1 MVLGESSSHSARQKM
16 TSVLWSHVTWHLHKC
31 SHAKC
36 AGLTCYSGVRII
48 PPNPL
53 RKQLEATFS
62 ILQARYSC
70 NTAQTITTT
79 HLCLIIALFRI
90 KTGNFLVRD
99 RHEVERV
106 CGHAH
111 SMDCFSNL
119 AAQLRLFSLTLAG
132 QIWYWYWSLLL
143 WSFFG

>member
-1 MVLGESSSHSARQKM
+1 MVSGESSSHSARQKNDI
-16 TSVLWSHVTWHLHKC
+16 SPLKSRHL
-31 SHAKC
+31 A
-36 AGLTCYSGVRII
+36 LTQIQSCKMCWANMLLRGSD
-48 PPNPL
+48 NSTKPL

-70 NTAQTITTT
+70 NTAQAITTT

-111 SMDCFSNL
+111 STDCFSNL
-119 AAQLRLFSLTLAG
+119 PAQLRLFSLTLAE

-143 WSFFG
+143 WSFLG